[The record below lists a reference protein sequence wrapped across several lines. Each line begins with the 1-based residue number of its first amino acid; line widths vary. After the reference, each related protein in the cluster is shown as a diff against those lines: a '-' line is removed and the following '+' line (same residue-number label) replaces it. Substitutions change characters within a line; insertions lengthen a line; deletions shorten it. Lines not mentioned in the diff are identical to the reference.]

1 METKTRIDKELFK
14 KTCLLAIP
22 IMIQNGIGNAVG
34 LVDNLM
40 VGSLGTEA
48 IVAVSIAGQLMFVFW
63 LALFG
68 ALSGPGIYGAQ
79 YYGNGDI
86 KGVQDVF
93 RIKFWMAIFVG
104 LLGILI
110 FFNFD
115 TALIGLYMKGQSEEI
130 DAALTLSL
138 AKNYLRIMLLGIPF
152 IVLTQVYATSLRE
165 TDESFKPMVAGV
177 ISVLVDVLFNYLLI
191 FGKFGFPKLGV
202 EGAAYATV
210 IARVAEF
217 FVLIIWAHLRSKKH
231 IFLKG
236 LYKRLFVQ
244 NTAMIKPI
252 LRKSVPIM
260 LNEFLWAGAIAF
272 MTTCYSRRGLDVLA
286 GMNISNAICNLLNV
300 VFIALGNA
308 VGIVIGQ
315 MLGAGEF
322 KKAKDSSVTLMW
334 FTAAC
339 CLGLTVA
346 LIALSGW
353 FPKLYDTTESSKHMA
368 TVFIIITAL
377 FFPLQGFLNS
387 MYFTLRSGGKTVIT
401 FIFDSVFSWTV
412 CGTCAFILS
421 RYTNMHIF
429 GIYICVQALDFIK
442 VIVGY
447 IMIKKGIWISNLV
460 ATQENE

>member
-1 METKTRIDKELFK
+1 MKKSINIDKELLK
-14 KTCLLAIP
+14 KTCLLAVP

-68 ALSGPGIYGAQ
+68 ALSGPGIFGAQ

-93 RIKFWMAIFVG
+93 RIKFWMAAIVG
-104 LLGILI
+104 VAGILI
-110 FFNFD
+110 FLGMD
-115 TALIGLYMKGQSEEI
+115 DILLGLYMKGQSEEI
-130 DAALTLSL
+130 DAVLTMTL
-138 AKNYLRIMLLGIPF
+138 AKDYLRIMLLGIPF
-152 IVLTQVYATSLRE
+152 IAITQVYATSLRE
-165 TDESFKPMVAGV
+165 TDESFKPMVAGI
-177 ISVLVDVLFNYLLI
+177 ISVAVDVVFNYFLI
-191 FGKFGFPKLGV
+191 FGKFGFPRLGV
-202 EGAAYATV
+202 AGAAYATV
-210 IARVAEF
+210 LARVAECL
-217 FVLIIWAHLRSKKH
+217 VLLIWAHLRSKKH
-231 IFLKG
+231 VFLKG
-236 LYKRLFVQ
+236 LYKKILVQ
-244 NTAMIKPI
+244 NKDMIWPI
-252 LRKSVPIM
+252 LKKSFPIM

-272 MTTCYSRRGLDVLA
+272 MTQCYSRRGLDVLA

-322 KKAKDSSVTLMW
+322 KKAKESSVTLMW
-334 FTAAC
+334 FTAFAC
-339 CLGLTVA
+339 MILTVA

-353 FPKLYDTTESSKHMA
+353 FPLLYDTTENSKKMA

-387 MYFTLRSGGKTVIT
+387 LYFTLRSGGKTVIT
-401 FIFDSVFSWTV
+401 FIFDSVFSWVV

-421 RYTNMHIF
+421 RFTNMHIY
-429 GIYICVQALDFIK
+429 GIYICVQALDIIK

-447 IMIKKGIWISNLV
+447 VMIKKGIWISNLV
-460 ATQENE
+460 AGNE

>member
-177 ISVLVDVLFNYLLI
+177 ISVLVDVLFNYL
-191 FGKFGFPKLGV
+191 
-202 EGAAYATV
+202 
-210 IARVAEF
+210 R
-217 FVLIIWAHLRSKKH
+217 
-231 IFLKG
+231 
-236 LYKRLFVQ
+236 
-244 NTAMIKPI
+244 
-252 LRKSVPIM
+252 
-260 LNEFLWAGAIAF
+260 
-272 MTTCYSRRGLDVLA
+272 
-286 GMNISNAICNLLNV
+286 
-300 VFIALGNA
+300 
-308 VGIVIGQ
+308 
-315 MLGAGEF
+315 
-322 KKAKDSSVTLMW
+322 
-334 FTAAC
+334 
-339 CLGLTVA
+339 
-346 LIALSGW
+346 
-353 FPKLYDTTESSKHMA
+353 
-368 TVFIIITAL
+368 
-377 FFPLQGFLNS
+377 
-387 MYFTLRSGGKTVIT
+387 
-401 FIFDSVFSWTV
+401 
-412 CGTCAFILS
+412 ILS
-421 RYTNMHIF
+421 YKFN
-429 GIYICVQALDFIK
+429 V
-442 VIVGY
+442 
-447 IMIKKGIWISNLV
+447 
-460 ATQENE
+460 

>member
-1 METKTRIDKELFK
+1 MELKTRIDKDLFK

-93 RIKFWMAIFVG
+93 RLKFWMAIICG
-104 LLGILI
+104 LLGIVI

-115 TALIGLYMKGQSEEI
+115 NFLLGLYMKGQSEEI
-130 DAALTLSL
+130 DAALTLSH
-138 AKNYLRIMLLGIPF
+138 AKDYLKIMLMGIPF

-165 TDESFKPMVAGV
+165 TDESFKPMVAGI
-177 ISVLVDVLFNYLLI
+177 ISVAVDVVFNYLLI

-202 EGAAYATV
+202 AGAAYATV
-210 IARVAEF
+210 LARVAEF
-217 FVLIIWAHLRSKKH
+217 AVLVVWAHLRSKKH

-236 LYKRLFVQ
+236 LYKTLFIQ

-334 FTAAC
+334 FTAIV
-339 CLGLTVA
+339 CLALTAA
-346 LIALSGW
+346 LIGLSGW
-353 FPKLYDTTESSKHMA
+353 FPTLYDTTESSKKMA
-368 TVFIIITAL
+368 TMFIIINAS

-412 CGTCAFILS
+412 CASAAFLLS
-421 RYTNMHIF
+421 HYTNMHIY
-429 GIYICVQALDFIK
+429 GIFITVQALDFIK

-460 ATQENE
+460 AAQENE